1 MLLLSWRF
9 LLAIL
14 VFYLTSVQYM
24 QRINMSV
31 AIVCMINNT
40 ALKEIKMNQLANSS
54 EFAETQLLNE
64 TQLDSTAHNALKV
77 EK

>member
-40 ALKEIKMNQLANSS
+40 ALKETSINEFVNSS
-54 EFAETQLLNE
+54 EVVSTQLLNE
-64 TQLDSTAHNALKV
+64 TLLDLPEKHNKALKV
-77 EK
+77 

>member
-64 TQLDSTAHNALKV
+64 TQSDSTAHNALKV